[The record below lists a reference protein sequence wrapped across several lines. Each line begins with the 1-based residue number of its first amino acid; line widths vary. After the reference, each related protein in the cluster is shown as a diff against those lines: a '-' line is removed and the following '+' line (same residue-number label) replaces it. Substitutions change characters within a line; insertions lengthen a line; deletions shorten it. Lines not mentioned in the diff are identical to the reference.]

1 MIEYKC
7 NICDYVLDDS
17 NFIHKCRIGPNS
29 SYLSLSDF
37 GINDGC
43 HKNENEIIFPYIF
56 YTLFES
62 VKIKFELD
70 SSVYDTYYI
79 HCCMPNVYYHC
90 PNPIGIPKNLKSQ
103 VDFNNFLKR
112 EVNKVIKRIKLAEYE
127 L

>member
-17 NFIHKCRIGPNS
+17 NFIHKCRIGPN

-70 SSVYDTYYI
+70 SFTHDQYYI
-79 HCCMPNVYYHC
+79 HCSIPGIYYHC
-90 PNPIGIPKNLKSQ
+90 YNPVKNKKVQ
-103 VDFNNFLKR
+103 FL
-112 EVNKVIKRIKLAEYE
+112 N
-127 L
+127 